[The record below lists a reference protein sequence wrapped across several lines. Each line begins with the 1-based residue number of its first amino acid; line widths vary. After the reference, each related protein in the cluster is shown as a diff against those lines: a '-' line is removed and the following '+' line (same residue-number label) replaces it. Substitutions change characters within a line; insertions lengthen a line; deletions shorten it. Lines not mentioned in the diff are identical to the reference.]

1 MAQADRALVT
11 LERDNGVGVV
21 TLARPEKHNAL
32 SRALLGQLVAR
43 IEEVNADPA
52 LRVAILRA
60 EGPSFS
66 VGDDL
71 EEMLQGAPR
80 EADVAEVVG
89 LFQDV
94 TRAIMFSDVIH
105 IGAVD
110 GLAVGGAF
118 SWLLNCD
125 VTFLG
130 PNAQGFL
137 PEAKHGLFLS
147 GGLSLLLPRRVGAA
161 RAMSWLLSGRRI
173 SAQELIEAGVGLAAP
188 NGAAAAAAAFAA
200 PLVEYPPRAL
210 AAFKGDV
217 RSESREDL
225 ERALAVETKRL
236 FQSASDPELLTRIAA
251 ALRKG

>member
-1 MAQADRALVT
+1 MAEAERALVT
-11 LERDNGVGVV
+11 LTRDNGIGVV
-21 TLARPEKHNAL
+21 SLARPEKHNAL
-32 SRALLGQLVAR
+32 SHSLLSQLVAR
-43 IEEVNADPA
+43 LQEVNADPT
-52 LRVAILRA
+52 LRVAVLRA

-71 EEMLQGAPR
+71 EEMLQGPPT
-80 EADVAEVVG
+80 EADVAAVVG

-94 TRAIMFSDVIH
+94 TRAIMFSNVIY

-130 PNAQGFL
+130 PKAQGFL

-147 GGLSLLLPRRVGAA
+147 GGLSLLLPRRVGGA

-173 SAQELIEAGVGLAAP
+173 SAPELIDAGVGVAAP
-188 NGAAAAAAAFAA
+188 DGADAAAAAFAA
-200 PLVEYPPRAL
+200 PLVDYPPSAL
-210 AAFKGDV
+210 AAFKTDV
-217 RSESREDL
+217 RSESLGEV
-225 ERALAVETKRL
+225 ERAMAVETTRL
-236 FQSASDPELLTRIAA
+236 FHSASDPELLSRVAA
-251 ALRKG
+251 AMRKG